1 MKYKFI
7 EHTADIQFQAFGK
20 TIEEAFSN
28 SALAMTKSI
37 TDDKIDSKIER
48 KIIVSGHDRESLL
61 YNFLEELLILF
72 DSEHFIPALVSE
84 IKIEDLKLTA
94 TILGDLAENYE
105 IHLDIKAITYNE
117 MFVRL
122 QQDVWTTQVTLDV

>member
-20 TIEEAFSN
+20 TLEESFRN

-37 TDDKIDSKIER
+37 TDDIIKSKIKKE
-48 KIIVSGHDRESLL
+48 ITVSGHDRESLL
-61 YNFLEELLILF
+61 YNFLEELILLF
-72 DSEHFIPALVSE
+72 DSEHFILSE
-84 IKIEDLKLTA
+84 VIELKIEENKLSA
-94 TILGDLAENYE
+94 TLIGDLAEGYE

-122 QQDVWTTQVTLDV
+122 QQGLWTTQVTLDV

>member
-37 TDDKIDSKIER
+37 TDETIDTKIEK
-48 KIIVSGHDRESLL
+48 KIAVSGHDRESLL
-61 YNFLEELLILF
+61 YNFLEELLLLF
-72 DSEHFIPALVSE
+72 DSEHFIFAKVSE
-84 IKIEDLKLTA
+84 IKIEDNELTA
-94 TILGDLAENYE
+94 TILGDLAEGYE

-122 QQDVWTTQVTLDV
+122 QQDIWTTQVTLDV